1 MIENDKVKGNGFHR
15 PKGEEFAFL
24 PLVIKDRD
32 MAKRIIGNFL
42 DKDKYE
48 ALWMQGKYSTS
59 DPEVAKDGEESR
71 GILFVTS
78 NRLLFWAETDRKP
91 YKGLFYKDISNWKSS
106 RHSLSNRAVTL
117 LTGGTSVSFIANKEV
132 VNAAER
138 SLNAEINLRKKN

>member
-1 MIENDKVKGNGFHR
+1 MIENDKIKGNGFHR
-15 PKGEEFAFL
+15 PKGEEFVFL
-24 PLVIKDRD
+24 PKSIKNRE

-42 DKDKYE
+42 DQYE
-48 ALWMQGKYSTS
+48 PLWMYGTYSTS
-59 DPEVAKDGEESR
+59 DPEIANQGNESK
-71 GILFVTS
+71 GILFVTG
-78 NRLLFWAETDRKP
+78 NRLLFWAETDKKP